1 MGTRKKRE
9 RQEALWYG
17 GELPSAPG
25 HPFYSR
31 LNEVLNKG
39 GFDRF
44 CEASCEGFYHATL
57 GRPSLAP
64 GLYFRIMMIG
74 FFEGI
79 DSERGIAW
87 RLADSL
93 TLRYFLSLGLDEKTP
108 DHVTISRTRRLID
121 GETHQLVFTWVLE
134 RLAQSGLIKG
144 KTIGVDSTT
153 LEANAAMKSIVRRDT
168 GESYN
173 GYLKRLAEAEGVDAG
188 DAAALRR
195 MDRKRKKKTSNEDWE
210 SPNDAEAEITRL
222 KDGRTALAYKA
233 ENAVDM
239 ETGAIVA
246 VTTHGGAAADTETL
260 EATVIEA
267 GVAVAGLIAE
277 KTPEGK
283 YEVHPDGTEEVV
295 ADRGYHSNDAMK
307 SMAALKLRTY
317 ISEPERGARNWEGK
331 QAEKESVYANRRRIR
346 GKRGKRLQ
354 RQRGERIER
363 NFAHQFDT
371 GGMDRLYVR
380 GLGNVHKKLLIQ
392 AAACNLALLLRS
404 LYGAGKPRSAHDRA
418 IEAVFAILAFIGAME
433 RVSQSSSPDLTSQ
446 PRQTHR
452 LKTATYFAASPKI
465 GRFRHGLLK
474 QQSLHD
480 CTADVGQP
488 EIAPLVPIDKPCM
501 IHP

>member
-1 MGTRKKRE
+1 MFWHYNWTMAMGTRKRRE
-9 RQEALWYG
+9 RQEDLWYG
-17 GELPSAPG
+17 GELPTAPG
-25 HPFYSR
+25 HPFYKR
-31 LNEVLNKG
+31 LNEVFDAA
-39 GFDRF
+39 GFDSF
-44 CEASCEGFYHATL
+44 CETECAGFYHHKL

-74 FFEGI
+74 FFEGL

-93 TLRYFLSLGLDEKTP
+93 TLRQFLSIGLDENTP

-121 GETHQLVFTWVLE
+121 GETHQRIFSWVLD

-144 KTIGVDSTT
+144 RTIGVDSTT

-173 GYLKRLAEAEGVDAG
+173 EYLERLAEAEGVNAK

-210 SPNDAEAEITRL
+210 SPSDGDAEITKL

-246 VTTHGGAAADTETL
+246 VTTHGGAAADTATV

-267 GVAVAGLIAE
+267 GAAVAELVTAE
-277 KTPEGK
+277 PPEGK
-283 YEVHPDGTEEVV
+283 YQVHPGGVEEVV
-295 ADRGYHSNDAMK
+295 ADKGYHSNEVAVGL
-307 SMAALKLRTY
+307 SELGVRTY
-317 ISEPERGARNWEGK
+317 IAEPDRGRRKWEGK
-331 QAEKESVYANRRRIR
+331 QAEKEAVYGNRRRIR
-346 GKRGKRLQ
+346 GERGKRMQ
-354 RQRGERIER
+354 RQRGEKIER

-380 GLGNVHKKLLIQ
+380 GINNVHKKLLLQ
-392 AAACNLALLLRS
+392 AAACNLALLMRS
-404 LYGAGKPRSAHDRA
+404 IYGAGKPRAARDQCV
-418 IEAVFAILAFIGAME
+418 EAILAI
-433 RVSQSSSPDLTSQ
+433 LTLIKALESVCEAWRANFDELPHQ
-446 PRQTHR
+446 AHWM
-452 LKTATYFAASPKI
+452 AY
-465 GRFRHGLLK
+465 G
-474 QQSLHD
+474 
-480 CTADVGQP
+480 
-488 EIAPLVPIDKPCM
+488 
-501 IHP
+501 